1 MTRML
6 IALFQGDE
14 TAGLAQLARLLGL
27 ARLQDAA
34 VRVAYFHAIP
44 SDRTD
49 RHDRVVADRY
59 REMLRIEHTMR
70 EVIAATL
77 RAAGRPPAELVVR
90 FGTPVV
96 EVAREAE
103 AFAADTVA
111 FAPGAGLG
119 ARWQAWRIRRHFAA
133 CSGVRLL
140 VLETDTRPA
149 GSRAIVVRPA

>member
-14 TAGLAQLARLLGL
+14 TPGLAQLTRVLGL

-44 SDRTD
+44 NDRTD
-49 RHDRVVADRY
+49 HYDRVVADRY
-59 REMLRIEHTMR
+59 REMLRIETAMR
-70 EVIAATL
+70 ETIATTL
-77 RAAGRPPAELVVR
+77 RAAGRPPVEVVVR
-90 FGTPVV
+90 FGRLVV

-111 FAPGAGLG
+111 FAPGADLG
-119 ARWQAWRIRRHFAA
+119 ARWRAWRIRRRFAT
-133 CSGVRLL
+133 CPDVRLL
-140 VLETDTRPA
+140 VLETGTTAPGDA
-149 GSRAIVVRPA
+149 EIVVRPA